1 MRMRSFIS
9 IVSCFKTRQIT
20 PTQTF
25 LRVKISI
32 NMKQKMNYELS
43 FD

>member
-9 IVSCFKTRQIT
+9 IVSFKTKQIT

-32 NMKQKMNYELS
+32 NMKRKMNYELS